1 VRAVIVNKLQTPA
14 GSMFRLF
21 HKPQKPEAPAPEPI
35 ERAAAPVPPAVPEP
49 VYGDVDLGLLFG
61 VLLRQWLF
69 IAFVTALFVG
79 AGFAYLSVATKVWQ
93 STARVLLDPRDKQVV
108 GAGVTQPVQGIDTF
122 WIDTQA
128 DVVQSTA
135 TLDAVI
141 DRLNLM
147 QDGDFSGS
155 RDITRRK
162 LAEAIKVERADQTY
176 VLDINVF
183 TSDPGRS
190 TRIAQA
196 VAESFVDGMIA
207 IKADAVRQASSLID
221 HQLDELRDAA
231 RAAQERLEAYKRDEG
246 LLSANGHL
254 VDEDTLRQL
263 NDAYVAAQ
271 VKTREARA
279 RADGVAAALK
289 SGDLG
294 GLDTANSAFMSRL
307 KIENAQAVRT
317 LNDLSQQLGPNH
329 PRLAAAQADV
339 NRTKSLI
346 NAELKSLSA
355 SASGDYDVALANETS
370 AKQAVDAAAAVVAK
384 AGQAGIKLKEL
395 ENEATLR
402 ADMYRNYMTRT
413 AEIGLQAKTQV
424 SDARVIVPA
433 NAPIAPYSPRKTIV
447 LGLAGVAGLGLALS
461 LAVYRGRRRLIAR
474 LAERAA
480 PRAIPV
486 GTDAAPVAPVAPA
499 VMSPSIVVPVPP
511 PAAIATPS
519 PAPGPE
525 PTPDTTAEP
534 ASEVAAE
541 PIPEVAAEPIP
552 EVAAA
557 SVLPAVVTQEPQPVA
572 ADAEAVVAP
581 VEAGNGAPQRVPVLA
596 ELQLDTAASGRNK
609 LGRTIVRRPR
619 DVLASAVELAA
630 GKPDAAGEAR
640 IGKLIDTVAAAAGAT
655 GCLATIGVSDSA
667 CAAAVAYGLAQVEA
681 REKAGVLLV
690 DAAYDKL
697 PLAAAYVTD
706 VPPGIIDVLEAGID
720 AANIAICPDERDITV
735 IAVGGAASA
744 ERIDARADDIAT
756 FITELAA
763 DYGRLVL
770 HFGHHHS
777 MPLLEA
783 LIGKVDAVLVVAEAV
798 VEADAESRATI
809 AELTGAI
816 PGYAGLVLVSERAAP
831 VGA

>member
-1 VRAVIVNKLQTPA
+1 
-14 GSMFRLF
+14 MFRLF

-141 DRLNLM
+141 DRLNLT

-155 RDITRRK
+155 RDVTRRK

-511 PAAIATPS
+511 PAAVATPS

-525 PTPDTTAEP
+525 PTPEAAAEP
-534 ASEVAAE
+534 A
-541 PIPEVAAEPIP
+541 PEVAAEPIP

-557 SVLPAVVTQEPQPVA
+557 SVPPAVVTQEPQPA
-572 ADAEAVVAP
+572 AAVAEAVVVP

-630 GKPDAAGEAR
+630 GKPDATGEAR

-697 PLAAAYVTD
+697 PLTASYVTD

-720 AANIAICPDERDITV
+720 AADIAICPDERDITV

>member
-1 VRAVIVNKLQTPA
+1 
-14 GSMFRLF
+14 MFRLF

-69 IAFVTALFVG
+69 VAFVTALFVG

-141 DRLNLM
+141 DRLNLT

-155 RDITRRK
+155 RDVTRRK

-196 VAESFVDGMIA
+196 VAEAFVDGMIA

-511 PAAIATPS
+511 PAAVATPS

-525 PTPDTTAEP
+525 PTPEAAAEP

-541 PIPEVAAEPIP
+541 PIPEVAA
-552 EVAAA
+552 A
-557 SVLPAVVTQEPQPVA
+557 SVPPAVVTQEPQPA
-572 ADAEAVVAP
+572 ATVAEAVVVP

-630 GKPDAAGEAR
+630 GKPDTTGEAR

-697 PLAAAYVTD
+697 PLTAAYVTD

>member
-1 VRAVIVNKLQTPA
+1 
-14 GSMFRLF
+14 MFRLF

-141 DRLNLM
+141 DRLNLT

-155 RDITRRK
+155 RDVTRRK

-525 PTPDTTAEP
+525 PTPEAAAEP

-541 PIPEVAAEPIP
+541 PAPEVAAEPIP

-557 SVLPAVVTQEPQPVA
+557 SVPPAVVTQEPQPVA
-572 ADAEAVVAP
+572 ADAETVVAP

-630 GKPDAAGEAR
+630 GKPDATGEAR

-655 GCLATIGVSDSA
+655 GCLATIGVSDSV

-697 PLAAAYVTD
+697 PLTAAYVTD

>member
-1 VRAVIVNKLQTPA
+1 
-14 GSMFRLF
+14 
-21 HKPQKPEAPAPEPI
+21 
-35 ERAAAPVPPAVPEP
+35 
-49 VYGDVDLGLLFG
+49 
-61 VLLRQWLF
+61 
-69 IAFVTALFVG
+69 
-79 AGFAYLSVATKVWQ
+79 
-93 STARVLLDPRDKQVV
+93 VLLDPRDKQVV

-720 AANIAICPDERDITV
+720 AANIAICPDDRDITV

>member
-1 VRAVIVNKLQTPA
+1 
-14 GSMFRLF
+14 MFRLF

-35 ERAAAPVPPAVPEP
+35 ERAAAPAPPAVPEP

-141 DRLNLM
+141 DRLNLT

-155 RDITRRK
+155 RDVTRRK

-511 PAAIATPS
+511 PAAVATPS

-525 PTPDTTAEP
+525 PTPDTAAEP
-534 ASEVAAE
+534 A
-541 PIPEVAAEPIP
+541 PEVAAEPIP

-557 SVLPAVVTQEPQPVA
+557 SVPPAVVTQEPQPVA
-572 ADAEAVVAP
+572 ADAETVVAP

-630 GKPDAAGEAR
+630 GKPDATGEAR

-697 PLAAAYVTD
+697 PLTAAYVTD